1 MYKIGPVPVWLLLC
15 FFALSHT
22 TETICTAALPI
33 LANSLNISDNI
44 VQVSSSIY
52 FAGFAL
58 GVLTL
63 GRISDIVG
71 RRPLIFFGLIIYA
84 ISSIL
89 CSFILN
95 IEQLL
100 ILRFTQAFGVSVGS
114 VVGQAMARDSFKGNN
129 LSEVFVSISI
139 FLSFVPSL
147 GSSFGGYIVEYIGW
161 QYNFRLLGL
170 IGVILFMISLLKLPE
185 TNINKGV
192 NSSFRYF
199 DVLKSIV
206 SNQMVLT
213 YALIIGCFNGM
224 MFGFYLEAPFIF
236 ISYFKFTPSEYG
248 KLGFLLTFAYL
259 CGGLINK
266 FLVSRVENKKIIK
279 YGLTL
284 SLIACSCLFTGSM
297 ILDHNSPKI
306 LALSWIFIPMM
317 IQVMGHT
324 FALPLILRF
333 ALEDYENVRGTAGSI
348 FGGIYYSIV
357 ALINFAVSKLHGEL
371 FMPFTSLFLM
381 ISIICFMAFL
391 LIEKRM
397 KE

>member
-33 LANSLNISDNI
+33 LADSLNISANLA
-44 VQVSSSIY
+44 QVSSSVY
-52 FAGFAL
+52 FVGFAF
-58 GVLTL
+58 GILTL

-71 RRPLIFFGLIIYA
+71 RRPLIVIGLIIYT

-89 CSFILN
+89 CSFVSDIN
-95 IEQLL
+95 QLYF
-100 ILRFTQAFGVSVGS
+100 LRFTQAFGVSVGS
-114 VVGQAMARDSFKGNN
+114 VIGQAMARDSFKGSN
-129 LSEVFVSISI
+129 LSQVFVSISI

-147 GSSFGGYIVEYIGW
+147 GSSLGGYIVEYMGW
-161 QYNFRLLGL
+161 QYNFRLLGI
-170 IGVILFMISLLKLPE
+170 IGVILFMISILKLPE
-185 TNINKGV
+185 TNLNR
-192 NSSFRYF
+192 SSNASLKYF
-199 DVLKSIV
+199 EVLRSIL

-213 YALIIGCFNGM
+213 YALIIGCFTGM

-266 FLVSRVENKKIIK
+266 FMILRIENKKIIK

-284 SLIACSCLFTGSM
+284 SLIACSCLFIGSM

-306 LALSWIFIPMM
+306 LALSLIFIPMM

-324 FALPLILRF
+324 FAIPLILRF

-357 ALINFAVSKLHGEL
+357 ALINFVLSRLHGEL

-381 ISIICFMAFL
+381 MSIICFMAFL
-391 LIEKRM
+391 LIEK
-397 KE
+397 KIQE